1 MRSMTFPLVKT
12 VEELLDDGTILVHL
26 IETDETVTLTVE
38 DDDGDD
44 EDDMSDEDVPHW
56 WKLVEA
62 L

>member
-12 VEELLDDGTILVHL
+12 VETVLDDGTILVTL

-38 DDDGDD
+38 DDD
-44 EDDMSDEDVPHW
+44 ETVDVPHW
-56 WKLVEA
+56 WTLVEA